1 MKTMKLNYKILF
13 FSLIIYITTYNNVFA
28 DTLLEKI
35 DNCNNLQGSYF
46 SSYDSSEVIVNRNT
60 NSEYIISI
68 FLFRLL
74 QIDEVKGFCKNSR
87 INFIIDM
94 SENNK
99 IYGEFFKNKN
109 EYILQI
115 KNSNWEYLPNGTKYN
130 FKKK

>member
-74 QIDEVKGFCKNSR
+74 QIDEVKGFCKNSK
-87 INFIIDM
+87 INFILDM
-94 SENNK
+94 SEDNK
-99 IYGEFFKNKN
+99 IYGEFFKNKK
-109 EYILQI
+109 EYILEI
-115 KNSNWEYLPNGTKYN
+115 KDSNWEYLPNGTKYN
-130 FKKK
+130 FTKK